1 MAKSYAVDEDSS
13 NDESDNSED
22 ESKRQIDEPKT
33 HWEEMHD
40 IYFKKRFSRP
50 LNASVES
57 LMEDEEECRIN
68 LSNMYNEMDGSKAK
82 PSTPPTEPQRMPSL
96 RKEPSTD
103 STMDVIDALIKSIEK
118 EVKMEEANNEVPI
131 VSVADEN

>member
-1 MAKSYAVDEDSS
+1 LAKSFAVDEESS
-13 NDESDNSED
+13 RDESDNSED
-22 ESKRQIDEPKT
+22 ETKQEDDGPKT

-68 LSNMYNEMDGSKAK
+68 LSNMYQEMEGSKSK
-82 PSTPPTEPQRMPSL
+82 PSTPPSEPKRLPSL
-96 RKEPSTD
+96 VKEPSTD
-103 STMDVIDALIKSIEK
+103 TIDVIDALIKSIEK
-118 EVKMEEANNEVPI
+118 EVKMEEANSEEPI